1 MPPVKHALLSASSAS
16 RWLVC
21 TAAPRFEEG
30 LPESTSEY
38 AEEGRLA
45 HAIGELKVTKKCTPM
60 STRTY
65 NTRLNKLKKDPLYTP
80 EMDKTTDLYL
90 EHITEQ
96 VMAYDTAPTVAVEVQ
111 VDFSDY
117 VPEGFGTC
125 DCCIIGG
132 DLLSIVD
139 YKHGKG
145 VPVSAVGNPQMR
157 LYALGALHR
166 YAPVFGDTIKRVR
179 MTIDQPRLDSYTTDE
194 ITVEE
199 LRAWGE
205 SIKPIAQKAF
215 SGLGEFVPG
224 DHCRFC
230 RGKAQCRARANINT
244 ALEDFK
250 DCVPAGAWNE
260 KAEAFVS
267 AGGVV
272 NGAPPPLLTDAE
284 IGDLLERGAHL
295 VQWYKDLE
303 AYATE
308 ALLAGKEIPGWKLV
322 AGRSIRT
329 FTDQDAAIQ
338 AVIAAG
344 YEASITLAEPM
355 EADDTITVMVLNV
368 LGSIP
373 ADADLEVLVTNNA
386 NDTEPVW
393 EDATQDVKNG
403 NNHVFTNQTA
413 TNGFAFN
420 FKVNVGRGTSN
431 TGGYITSIGGAFQ

>member
-166 YAPVFGDTIKRVR
+166 YFQRTAPRPWHG
-179 MTIDQPRLDSYTTDE
+179 
-194 ITVEE
+194 
-199 LRAWGE
+199 
-205 SIKPIAQKAF
+205 
-215 SGLGEFVPG
+215 
-224 DHCRFC
+224 
-230 RGKAQCRARANINT
+230 
-244 ALEDFK
+244 
-250 DCVPAGAWNE
+250 
-260 KAEAFVS
+260 
-267 AGGVV
+267 
-272 NGAPPPLLTDAE
+272 GAPRPGGSEPQDAGRHAGRQHRPVRRRDGDRKDLRLPGGGNGIPPMPGRCGPALSPSP
-284 IGDLLERGAHL
+284 DLDLQHRFAERGA
-295 VQWYKDLE
+295 Q
-303 AYATE
+303 
-308 ALLAGKEIPGWKLV
+308 
-322 AGRSIRT
+322 
-329 FTDQDAAIQ
+329 
-338 AVIAAG
+338 
-344 YEASITLAEPM
+344 
-355 EADDTITVMVLNV
+355 
-368 LGSIP
+368 
-373 ADADLEVLVTNNA
+373 
-386 NDTEPVW
+386 
-393 EDATQDVKNG
+393 
-403 NNHVFTNQTA
+403 
-413 TNGFAFN
+413 
-420 FKVNVGRGTSN
+420 
-431 TGGYITSIGGAFQ
+431 

>member
-1 MPPVKHALLSASSAS
+1 MPPVKHALLSASSAA
-16 RWLVC
+16 RWMIC

-65 NTRLNKLKKDPLYTP
+65 NTRLNKLKKDPLYNP

-125 DCCIIGG
+125 DCYIIGG

-157 LYALGALHR
+157 LYALGALRR

-194 ITVEE
+194 ITVDE
-199 LRAWGE
+199 LRAWGD
-205 SIKPIAQKAF
+205 SIKPIAQKAY

-230 RGKAQCRARANINT
+230 RGKAQCRARANVNT

-250 DCVPAGAWNE
+250 DCVPTGKQPQGE
-260 KAEAFVS
+260 GKV
-267 AGGVV
+267 
-272 NGAPPPLLTDAE
+272 LTDAE
-284 IGDLLERGAHL
+284 IGDLLERGKLL

-303 AYATE
+303 EYATE

-322 AGRSIRT
+322 AGRSNRT

-344 YEASITLAEPM
+344 YDEALVYDRKPKTLTELEKLMGKAEFAEKIGSFVTKPLGKPTLAPASDKR
-355 EADDTITVMVLNV
+355 EAYSPAAADFAGVA
-368 LGSIP
+368 
-373 ADADLEVLVTNNA
+373 ADA
-386 NDTEPVW
+386 
-393 EDATQDVKNG
+393 
-403 NNHVFTNQTA
+403 
-413 TNGFAFN
+413 
-420 FKVNVGRGTSN
+420 
-431 TGGYITSIGGAFQ
+431 